1 MPIFSQ
7 FNFFNNI
14 SISNPYKVKKLIPF
28 HLKFKPYIILLSH
41 TFSNTHRT
49 EKKKM
54 ERKIE
59 KFQNFIPII
68 EDKLAYNLH
77 DAARIT

>member
-1 MPIFSQ
+1 
-7 FNFFNNI
+7 
-14 SISNPYKVKKLIPF
+14 
-28 HLKFKPYIILLSH
+28 
-41 TFSNTHRT
+41 
-49 EKKKM
+49 M